1 MKLIQ
6 VTEAARR
13 LGVNRQTLENWGKD
27 GSLKIRTMGKTGNA
41 HWVDEATIE
50 AMADTADDV
59 AKAQE
64 AIKAMAAE
72 LQQRKHELKER
83 VRDIRNDIIFVNKAG
98 TYCYA
103 QDFYLSIP
111 DMMHRLGVI
120 TARETEIVIRI
131 IQGDDMEEIG
141 NYYGLTR
148 ERIRQIFYKA
158 LRRSVDMKS
167 ILERLPQAEKD
178 SAELEYLRKK
188 SKQDDERIIELEEK
202 LNLPP
207 SQRQETADR
216 ELMMTRLVDCNLSV
230 RALNCLKAAD
240 IETIGDLVQLK
251 KVTLLQFRNFGKKTL
266 RELDDFL
273 ESLHLTWGTKV
284 YVREYSEPDEYG
296 NRNYKGLKLVDES
309 EIQ

>member
-50 AMADTADDV
+50 AMADTANDV

-72 LQQRKHELKER
+72 LQQRKIELKER
-83 VRDIRNDIIFVNKAG
+83 VREIRHDIIFVNKAG

-141 NYYGLTR
+141 SYYGLTR

-167 ILERLPQAEKD
+167 ILERLQQAEKD

-202 LNLPP
+202 LNLSP
-207 SQRQETADR
+207 SQRQEAADR

-251 KVTLLQFRNFGKKTL
+251 KETLLQFRNFGKKTL

-296 NRNYKGLKLVDES
+296 NRSYKGLKLVDES
-309 EIQ
+309 EI

>member
-309 EIQ
+309 EI

>member
-50 AMADTADDV
+50 AMADTANDV
-59 AKAQE
+59 AKAQK

-72 LQQRKHELKER
+72 LQQRKIELKER
-83 VRDIRNDIIFVNKAG
+83 VREIRHDIIFVNKAG

-202 LNLPP
+202 LNLSP
-207 SQRQETADR
+207 SQRQEAADR

-251 KVTLLQFRNFGKKTL
+251 KETLLQFRNFGKKTL

-273 ESLHLTWGTKV
+273 ESIHLTWGTKV

-296 NRNYKGLKLVDES
+296 NRSYKGLKLVDES
-309 EIQ
+309 EI

>member
-50 AMADTADDV
+50 AMADTANDV

-72 LQQRKHELKER
+72 LQQRKIELKER
-83 VRDIRNDIIFVNKAG
+83 VREIRHDIIFVNKAG

-188 SKQDDERIIELEEK
+188 SKQDHERIIELEEK
-202 LNLPP
+202 LNLSP
-207 SQRQETADR
+207 SQRQEAADR

-240 IETIGDLVQLK
+240 IETICDLVQLK
-251 KVTLLQFRNFGKKTL
+251 KETLLQFRNFGKKTL

-296 NRNYKGLKLVDES
+296 NRSYKGLKLVDES
-309 EIQ
+309 EI